1 VWGGSASKADGSATS
16 LSSIFA
22 QQRADDER
30 KHHERSLRRARAPGG
45 TGSWGAGLSTSSPLL
60 GPRPAAPPSQ
70 SQWGMLPEPS
80 FVPLKDILEQEHSQ
94 LEQQRLLEAEV
105 KEQFRIERLI
115 AQERQA
121 AAAEA
126 AALAGG
132 AKGAQ
137 ANGKGNGKAP
147 RGAGAGRRGR
157 CGDST
162 SQEQQQ
168 QQQQQQQQDRKAPS
182 DHAATS
188 GQKEAAT
195 TEALSTEAAQL
206 AATPRAAKGTADGG
220 KGGGAK
226 GSVNGGSKGAGRGG
240 GKTGSKGRGRGCGC
254 ENEDAMAI
262 APQTTETTGIGDTLA
277 ALV

>member
-30 KHHERSLRRARAPGG
+30 KHHERSLRRARPPGG
-45 TGSWGAGLSTSSPLL
+45 TGSWGAGLSASSPLL

-94 LEQQRLLEAEV
+94 LEQQRLHEAEV

-121 AAAEA
+121 AA
-126 AALAGG
+126 
-132 AKGAQ
+132 
-137 ANGKGNGKAP
+137 
-147 RGAGAGRRGR
+147 
-157 CGDST
+157 
-162 SQEQQQ
+162 
-168 QQQQQQQQDRKAPS
+168 
-182 DHAATS
+182 
-188 GQKEAAT
+188 
-195 TEALSTEAAQL
+195 L

-226 GSVNGGSKGAGRGG
+226 GSVKGGSKGAGRGG

>member
-30 KHHERSLRRARAPGG
+30 KHHERSLRRARPPGG
-45 TGSWGAGLSTSSPLL
+45 TGSWGAGLSASSPLL

-132 AKGAQ
+132 A
-137 ANGKGNGKAP
+137 

-162 SQEQQQ
+162 SQEQQQRQQQ

-195 TEALSTEAAQL
+195 TEAVSTEAAQL

-226 GSVNGGSKGAGRGG
+226 GSVKGGSKGAGRGG

>member
-1 VWGGSASKADGSATS
+1 
-16 LSSIFA
+16 
-22 QQRADDER
+22 
-30 KHHERSLRRARAPGG
+30 
-45 TGSWGAGLSTSSPLL
+45 
-60 GPRPAAPPSQ
+60 
-70 SQWGMLPEPS
+70 MLPEPS

-94 LEQQRLLEAEV
+94 LEQQRLHEAEV

-126 AALAGG
+126 
-132 AKGAQ
+132 
-137 ANGKGNGKAP
+137 
-147 RGAGAGRRGR
+147 
-157 CGDST
+157 
-162 SQEQQQ
+162 
-168 QQQQQQQQDRKAPS
+168 
-182 DHAATS
+182 
-188 GQKEAAT
+188 
-195 TEALSTEAAQL
+195 
-206 AATPRAAKGTADGG
+206 DGG

-226 GSVNGGSKGAGRGG
+226 GSVKGGSKGAGRGG

>member
-30 KHHERSLRRARAPGG
+30 KHHERSLRRARPPGG
-45 TGSWGAGLSTSSPLL
+45 TGSWGAGLSASSPLL

-94 LEQQRLLEAEV
+94 LEQQRLHEAEV

-137 ANGKGNGKAP
+137 ANGKGNGK
-147 RGAGAGRRGR
+147 GNGR

-162 SQEQQQ
+162 TQE
-168 QQQQQQQQDRKAPS
+168 QQQQQDRKAPS

>member
-30 KHHERSLRRARAPGG
+30 KHHERSLRRARPPGG
-45 TGSWGAGLSTSSPLL
+45 TGSWGAGLSASSPLL

-94 LEQQRLLEAEV
+94 LEQQRLHEAEV

-121 AAAEA
+121 AADGA
-126 AALAGG
+126 AAPAGG

-137 ANGKGNGKAP
+137 ANGKGNGKGIGKDP

-162 SQEQQQ
+162 SQE
-168 QQQQQQQQDRKAPS
+168 QQQQQDRKAPS

-195 TEALSTEAAQL
+195 TEAVSTEAAQL

-226 GSVNGGSKGAGRGG
+226 GSVKGGSKGAGRGG

>member
-30 KHHERSLRRARAPGG
+30 KHHERSLRRARPPGG
-45 TGSWGAGLSTSSPLL
+45 TGSWGAGLSASSPLL

-132 AKGAQ
+132 A
-137 ANGKGNGKAP
+137 

-162 SQEQQQ
+162 SQEQQEQ

-195 TEALSTEAAQL
+195 TEAVSTEAAQL

-226 GSVNGGSKGAGRGG
+226 GSVKGGSKGAGRGG

>member
-30 KHHERSLRRARAPGG
+30 KHHERSLRRARPPGG
-45 TGSWGAGLSTSSPLL
+45 TGSWGAGLSASSPLL

-121 AAAEA
+121 AAAA
-126 AALAGG
+126 
-132 AKGAQ
+132 
-137 ANGKGNGKAP
+137 
-147 RGAGAGRRGR
+147 
-157 CGDST
+157 
-162 SQEQQQ
+162 
-168 QQQQQQQQDRKAPS
+168 
-182 DHAATS
+182 
-188 GQKEAAT
+188 
-195 TEALSTEAAQL
+195 TEAAQL

-226 GSVNGGSKGAGRGG
+226 GSVKGGSKGAGRGG